1 MATSDKKAPVTDEG
15 VRLDK
20 WLKFARFFK
29 QRSLAVEAIE
39 GGHVKVNGERSKPS
53 RVVRAGDEL
62 LILLGSDYRKVTVK
76 GVTHRSI
83 SKELARELYEMEEK
97 AVPAG
102 ELAEYIEIIDRQE
115 RKARREQSGNIT
127 KKDRRTLNKFK
138 YGDH

>member
-1 MATSDKKAPVTDEG
+1 METSDPKSPGGNDG

-29 QRSLAVEAIE
+29 QRSAAVEAID

-53 RVVRAGDEL
+53 RVVRPGDEL
-62 LILLGSDYRKVTVK
+62 LILLGNDYRKVTVK
-76 GVTHRSI
+76 GVTQRSI
-83 SKELARELYEMEEK
+83 SRELARELYEMEDKE
-97 AVPAG
+97 VPAG
-102 ELAEYIEIIDRQE
+102 DLAEYIEIIERQE

-127 KKDRRTLNKFK
+127 KKDRRTLHKFK